1 MFPVKELEY
10 LTCYSPFY
18 RLFENSLAEYLM
30 RRLFMDNFKIFTM
43 AFNFLFIVIGLSY
56 GSVGKDE
63 SMKSKKSLDSLKL
76 GILLQHYTGSRSGSE
91 LSLGPQIVYKELVK
105 LLAEMEIEESSKDVV
120 KLTQEE
126 KKDYGVWHRLGL
138 ADGHLGRI
146 IAGIIKEGKFPLGLL
161 GNCNGL
167 MGMLAGLQHSGP
179 TRRPLK
185 AGLVWIDAHGDF
197 NTPETTLSGMLG
209 GMPVA
214 CAAGKCLFRLRLKA
228 GLDPAIP
235 TRHIIMM
242 CVRDLDPLEAE
253 LIDNSNITM
262 ISTEEMVS
270 WDKRVQDAMERL
282 SKQVDV
288 IYVHIDLDV
297 LDPAEIPGA
306 NLTAP
311 NGPTAAQM
319 GEALKRIMA
328 YKKVGAFG
336 AASFPLAEEGRNK
349 NIQST
354 LKVIR
359 GVLAGL
365 KERQAQRSPAMTRG
379 I

>member
-1 MFPVKELEY
+1 MHNLKI
-10 LTCYSPFY
+10 LTVV
-18 RLFENSLAEYLM
+18 A
-30 RRLFMDNFKIFTM
+30 T
-43 AFNFLFIVIGLSY
+43 FLFIVINLAC
-56 GSVGKDE
+56 GSIDKGE
-63 SMKSKKSLDSLKL
+63 PMESKKGQGSLKL
-76 GILLQHYTGSRSGSE
+76 GIVLQPYTGSRSGPE
-91 LSLGPQIVYKELVK
+91 LSPGPDVVYKELQK
-105 LLAEMEIEESSKDVV
+105 MLTEMGIEESSKDVV
-120 KLTQEE
+120 KLTPEEE
-126 KKDYGVWHRLGL
+126 KEYGVWHRLGL
-138 ADGHLGRI
+138 ADGHLGRTVARI
-146 IAGIIKEGKFPLGLL
+146 SKEGKFPLGLL
-161 GNCNGL
+161 GNCNSL
-167 MGMLAGLQHSGP
+167 MGILAGLQHSGS

-185 AGLVWIDAHGDF
+185 VGLIWIDAHGDF

-214 CAAGKCLFRLRLKA
+214 CAAGKCLFRLRVKA

-253 LIDNSNITM
+253 LIDSSDITM
-262 ISTEEMVS
+262 ISTEETVNWS
-270 WDKRVQDAMERL
+270 ERVKDAMAGL

-306 NLTAP
+306 NFTAP
-311 NGPTAAQM
+311 NGPTAVQM
-319 GEALKRIMA
+319 GDALRLMMS
-328 YKKVGAFG
+328 YEKVGAFG
-336 AASFPLAEEGRNK
+336 VASFPLSEEGRDK

-365 KERQAQRSPAMTRG
+365 KARNIS
-379 I
+379 